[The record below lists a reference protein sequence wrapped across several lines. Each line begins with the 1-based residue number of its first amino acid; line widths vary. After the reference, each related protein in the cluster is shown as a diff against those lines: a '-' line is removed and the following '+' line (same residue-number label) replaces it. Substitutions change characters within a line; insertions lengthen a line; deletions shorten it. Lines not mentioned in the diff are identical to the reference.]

1 MKIQINNSFRKLVEP
16 PSGSKFFF
24 YFSFITFF
32 KCRLKFFFL
41 YTIVSRVHNWLKKLS
56 LSDPIRSE
64 NAGFGPSI
72 ADAASACLGQYL
84 CFNVVK
90 SSRNHMFIELKFI
103 EYFIFWAKKQF
114 LATFQKLA

>member
-1 MKIQINNSFRKLVEP
+1 MEHDCNFFQVSIKVFLPLHNCLRGAQLVKKIE
-16 PSGSKFFF
+16 
-24 YFSFITFF
+24 
-32 KCRLKFFFL
+32 
-41 YTIVSRVHNWLKKLS
+41 S
-56 LSDPIRSE
+56 LWSDPRMLDLV
-64 NAGFGPSI
+64 P
-72 ADAASACLGQYL
+72 ASACLGQYL